1 MVNYLLNF
9 SSHLTIFIKKNMKKD
24 PKAQKI
30 WYKFCYHFLP
40 RLIRIGK
47 IIWKVPIFYTIVYVW
62 KDYYII
68 RWSSQWLYGLIKI
81 GYQKRKNSP
90 EWERLAWQY
99 EEEAIIKRW
108 AKVSSSKGNKNWML
122 VCRIK
127 FHTLTSDLK
136 KQQGI
141 LVAAMC
147 CMEWHFLGIIG
158 CT

>member
-1 MVNYLLNF
+1 MIGGNKSTNL
-9 SSHLTIFIKKNMKKD
+9 HKKN
-24 PKAQKI
+24 QSEKI
-30 WYKFCYHFLP
+30 KPPIYTKE
-40 RLIRIGK
+40 LIRENKTTILKK
-47 IIWKVPIFYTIVYVW
+47 ILLIYFFLIHFWY
-62 KDYYII
+62 
-68 RWSSQWLYGLIKI
+68 WLYMCRYHAKFQ
-81 GYQKRKNSP
+81 QKMTLWFNKNWLPKKKEQSRVRK
-90 EWERLAWQY
+90 LTWQY

-108 AKVSSSKGNKNWML
+108 PKVSSSKGNKNWML

-127 FHTLTSDLK
+127 LHTLTSDLK